1 MTLKK
6 LLCAG
11 VLTVLFALGS
21 AVAPAHADSIKY
33 TLTDGSGDVITF
45 TLPQFPTP
53 VATSADWFAESTS
66 VVIDGVSKTEDVT
79 FYDTNFLGGLSIAS
93 TPYTDQ
99 ILDQAGAQLFSAT
112 VTAPKLLTET
122 DVSLRCVGIGTGT
135 PCSADTYDGSFTLN
149 AIDVPT
155 STPEP
160 NSLALTLA
168 GLGLLGLLATGAS
181 LNRW

>member
-66 VVIDGVSKTEDVT
+66 VVI
-79 FYDTNFLGGLSIAS
+79 DTNFLGGLSIAS